1 MRNETMYNETGQ
13 AYSTLSNIN
22 DKLPIN
28 VLKNFKK
35 QKF

>member
-28 VLKNFKK
+28 VLKNLKK